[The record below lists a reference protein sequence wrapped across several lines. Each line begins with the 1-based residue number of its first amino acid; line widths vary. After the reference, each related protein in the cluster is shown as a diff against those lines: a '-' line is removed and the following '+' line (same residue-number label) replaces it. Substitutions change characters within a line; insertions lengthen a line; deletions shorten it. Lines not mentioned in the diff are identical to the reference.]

1 MSETDYARRSR
12 ARTAIERVGDYAD
25 VVDVTL
31 IPAWEDPTG
40 RPTVEIV
47 LAARMVPPTVLYEL
61 GRAELSI
68 LHTNRGNGVLRVV
81 AVAE

>member
-1 MSETDYARRSR
+1 MTESDYARRTR
-12 ARTAIERVGDYAD
+12 ARTAIERLGDHANVD
-25 VVDVTL
+25 DVTL

-47 LAARMVPPTVLYEL
+47 LTARMVPPSVLYEL

-68 LHTNRGNGVLRVV
+68 FHTHRSSGVLRVV